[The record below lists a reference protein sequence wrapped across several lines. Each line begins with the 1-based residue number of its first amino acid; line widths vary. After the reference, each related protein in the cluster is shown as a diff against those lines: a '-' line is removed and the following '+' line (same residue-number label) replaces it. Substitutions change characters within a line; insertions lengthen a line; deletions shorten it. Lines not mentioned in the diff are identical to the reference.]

1 MNLFARVTHIF
12 NLPNVPSRHKD
23 LDIIVI
29 RENLEGEFSG
39 VEHEVVKGV
48 FESIKIITYE
58 KSLRLAQYA
67 FEHAFLTG
75 RKKVTAVHKANI
87 MKLAD
92 GIFLD
97 ATREVSKKYP
107 QIEYEEMII
116 DNCSMQM
123 VSNPK

>member
-1 MNLFARVTHIF
+1 MTHIF
-12 NLPNVPSRHKD
+12 NLPNVPCKHKD
-23 LDIIVI
+23 LDIVVI

-39 VEHEVVKGV
+39 VEHEVVEGV

-67 FEHAFLTG
+67 FENAFLTG

-92 GIFLD
+92 GIFL
-97 ATREVSKKYP
+97 
-107 QIEYEEMII
+107 
-116 DNCSMQM
+116 
-123 VSNPK
+123 